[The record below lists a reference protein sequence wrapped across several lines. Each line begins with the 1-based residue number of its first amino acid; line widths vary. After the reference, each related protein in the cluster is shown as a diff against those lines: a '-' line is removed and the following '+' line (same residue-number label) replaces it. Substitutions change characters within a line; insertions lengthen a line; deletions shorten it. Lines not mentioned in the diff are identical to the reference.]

1 MAGQVPPP
9 YPLPQPDQS
18 GIAAGQRPRREK
30 RNLKRVSSMKAI
42 QSIKAIQYRAY
53 GGYAENRFVD
63 LPAPTANDGQVLV
76 RMHTVGI
83 NPLDNT
89 FRSGHHYAA
98 TPENLPRIGGQMG
111 AGIVVETKG
120 PSFKVGDRVFVT
132 GPGFGVIA
140 DGTWRELVAAPAA
153 GVMPIPS
160 HIDDD
165 NAAAFLA
172 GAGYLVGYLVLTEFI
187 AFKPGQSVLA
197 PGIGGAVGMESVQ
210 IARKLGASL
219 AISTASTSA
228 KAEKAHAGGYEHVID
243 LSRESLRDGVMRLT
257 GGKGVD
263 VIIDGVG
270 GKLTGEAL
278 GCLLPGGTYAV
289 VGYAG
294 GREASVNLT
303 DIIWKAAKVRGFT
316 FRAFAPETLAA
327 AQKTLIGYLS
337 EGAIQ
342 PTIAKVFPLSDA
354 ADAVRHLIED
364 RPFGRVLMRVGD

>member
-1 MAGQVPPP
+1 M
-9 YPLPQPDQS
+9 
-18 GIAAGQRPRREK
+18 
-30 RNLKRVSSMKAI
+30 
-42 QSIKAIQYRAY
+42 KAIQYRAY
-53 GGYAENRFVD
+53 GAYAENRFVD
-63 LPAPTANDGQVLV
+63 LPAPAANDGQVLV

-98 TPENLPRIGGQMG
+98 TPENLPRVGGQMG
-111 AGIVVETKG
+111 AGIVVETKS
-120 PSFKVGDRVFVT
+120 PSVKVGDREFVT
-132 GPGFGVIA
+132 GPGFGIIA

-172 GAGYLVGYLVLTEFI
+172 GAGYLVGYLVLTEF
-187 AFKPGQSVLA
+187 
-197 PGIGGAVGMESVQ
+197 VGMESVQ

-257 GGKGVD
+257 GGRGVD

-270 GKLTGEAL
+270 GKLMGEAL

-337 EGAIQ
+337 EAAIQ

>member
-1 MAGQVPPP
+1 
-9 YPLPQPDQS
+9 
-18 GIAAGQRPRREK
+18 
-30 RNLKRVSSMKAI
+30 MKPI

-53 GGYAENRFVD
+53 GAYAENRFVD
-63 LPAPTANDGQVLV
+63 LPAPAANDGQVLV
-76 RMHTVGI
+76 RMRTVGI

-98 TPENLPRIGGQMG
+98 TPENLPRVGGQMG
-111 AGIVVETKG
+111 AGVVVDTKS

-153 GVMPIPS
+153 GLMPIPS

-165 NAAAFLA
+165 HAAAFLA
-172 GAGYLVGYLVLTEFI
+172 GAGYLVGYLVLTEFV
-187 AFKPGQSVLA
+187 AFKPAQSVLA

-228 KAEKAHAGGYEHVID
+228 KAEKAQAHGYEHVID
-243 LSRESLRDGVMRLT
+243 LSRESLRDGVMRLSS
-257 GGKGVD
+257 GRGVD

-294 GREASVNLT
+294 GRQASVNLT

-316 FRAFAPETLAA
+316 FRGFAPETLAA

-354 ADAVRHLIED
+354 ADAVRHLIEE
-364 RPFGRVLMRVGD
+364 RPFGRVLMRVED

>member
-1 MAGQVPPP
+1 
-9 YPLPQPDQS
+9 
-18 GIAAGQRPRREK
+18 
-30 RNLKRVSSMKAI
+30 MKAI

-53 GGYAENRFVD
+53 GAYAQNRFVD
-63 LPAPTANDGQVLV
+63 LPAPAANDGQVLV

-98 TPENLPRIGGQMG
+98 TPENLPRVGGQMG
-111 AGIVVETKG
+111 AGIVVETKS

-153 GVMPIPS
+153 GLMPIPS

-165 NAAAFLA
+165 HAAAFLA
-172 GAGYLVGYLVLTEFI
+172 GAGYLVGYLVLTEFV
-187 AFKPGQSVLA
+187 AFKPAQSVLA

-228 KAEKAHAGGYEHVID
+228 KAEKAQAHGYEHVID
-243 LSRESLRDGVMRLT
+243 LSRESLRDGVMRLS

-316 FRAFAPETLAA
+316 FRGLCPGDAGRCAEDT
-327 AQKTLIGYLS
+327 YRLS
-337 EGAIQ
+337 VGRCDPANDRQ
-342 PTIAKVFPLSDA
+342 SVPALRCGGRDSPPDRGTAVWPG
-354 ADAVRHLIED
+354 ADAGGGL
-364 RPFGRVLMRVGD
+364 RPGRNTHQRSSCIRNEPVSFYVYVK